1 MLLTELPGLDMSQ
14 GLRLIK
20 NTLSVDMSALYVVKF
35 CSRKPTEQSGIGK
48 EKEQE
53 ENEEE
58 EEEEKEEEEDF
69 PMNMSMV
76 DHTIHAI
83 ISFSFTARLTYS
95 AI

>member
-58 EEEEKEEEEDF
+58 EEEEEEDF